1 MVYIEPATR
10 LRTDYNRIADLA
22 RRTAEPVYITRNGT
36 TEVVVMDIKAFQQ
49 RELVLKLGN
58 VVLEGELKRRN
69 GTATLSIEEMEA
81 LLKHKITTK
90 ILRDLKE
97 LALFYPAANIIR
109 YEPLKSQSFRFYR
122 SAPYVCICKKI
133 ENIIYVYHIAH
144 EDGEYPDIF
153 MRR

>member
-1 MVYIEPATR
+1 MKFMPRAVE
-10 LRTDYNRIADLA
+10 DLSNI
-22 RRTAEPVYITRNGT
+22 TAYWQRNIT
-36 TEVVVMDIKAFQQ
+36 Q
-49 RELVLKLGN
+49 
-58 VVLEGELKRRN
+58 
-69 GTATLSIEEMEA
+69 EEA
-81 LLKHKITTK
+81 QKITTK

-97 LALFYPAANIIR
+97 LVLFYPAANIIR
-109 YEPLKSQSFRFYR
+109 YEPLKSQSFRFFR

>member
-1 MVYIEPATR
+1 M
-10 LRTDYNRIADLA
+10 LRTETAVKFMPRAVEDLSNI
-22 RRTAEPVYITRNGT
+22 TAYWQRNIT
-36 TEVVVMDIKAFQQ
+36 Q
-49 RELVLKLGN
+49 
-58 VVLEGELKRRN
+58 
-69 GTATLSIEEMEA
+69 EEA
-81 LLKHKITTK
+81 QKITTK
-90 ILRDLKE
+90 ILRDLKELALFYPAARDLKE

-109 YEPLKSQSFRFYR
+109 YEPLKSQSFRFFR

>member
-1 MVYIEPATR
+1 M
-10 LRTDYNRIADLA
+10 LRSETAVKFMPRAVEDLSNI
-22 RRTAEPVYITRNGT
+22 TAYWQRNIT
-36 TEVVVMDIKAFQQ
+36 Q
-49 RELVLKLGN
+49 
-58 VVLEGELKRRN
+58 
-69 GTATLSIEEMEA
+69 EEA
-81 LLKHKITTK
+81 QKITTK

-109 YEPLKSQSFRFYR
+109 YEPLKSQSFRFFR

>member
-1 MVYIEPATR
+1 MLNFCMFFVMNNGREIWWEGRKSMVYIEPATR

-81 LLKHKITTK
+81 LLKKYAEGWNCGKI
-90 ILRDLKE
+90 
-97 LALFYPAANIIR
+97 YAA
-109 YEPLKSQSFRFYR
+109 
-122 SAPYVCICKKI
+122 C
-133 ENIIYVYHIAH
+133 
-144 EDGEYPDIF
+144 
-153 MRR
+153 RRRP

>member
-22 RRTAEPVYITRNGT
+22 R

-81 LLKHKITTK
+81 LLKKYA
-90 ILRDLKE
+90 E
-97 LALFYPAANIIR
+97 
-109 YEPLKSQSFRFYR
+109 
-122 SAPYVCICKKI
+122 
-133 ENIIYVYHIAH
+133 
-144 EDGEYPDIF
+144 G
-153 MRR
+153 